1 MTVELNAVDKRKEVD
16 ENQAAIQQNEPIVE
30 ESKTQESTSQGQV
43 TLEPGQAFNQD
54 TVLLKWVQA

>member
-1 MTVELNAVDKRKEVD
+1 MTVELNAVDKRKEVE
-16 ENQAAIQQNEPIVE
+16 ENKVATEQIEHTVE
-30 ESKTQESTSQGQV
+30 ESKTQESSSQGQV